1 MNVQLLY
8 TVVNMM
14 SNAFVCV
21 CVCVCVCVQKSGDT
35 DHVIRQESKSKSKS
49 KQIFK
54 LFKQIRSL
62 QNLREGDL

>member
-14 SNAFVCV
+14 SNAF
-21 CVCVCVCVQKSGDT
+21 VCVCVCVQKSGDT